1 MTRAQRTSTYIQA
14 ANIQAASTQP
24 TSTQPA
30 STQPAS
36 AGAQAAGSAD
46 ADSNGPDPALCRSL
60 QAALL
65 GWYARRRRN
74 LPWRSTRDPY
84 CIWVSE
90 IMLQQTRVQ
99 SVVAYYERWIQ
110 RFPSVERLAS
120 ANGED
125 VLRAW
130 EGLGYYSR
138 ARNLQRAAQQLVA
151 EHGGRLPRSIAE
163 LRALPGIGPYSA
175 GAIASIAYDADEPVV
190 DGNVIRVL
198 TRLFGLPGNPRRGPL
213 AGQLW
218 QLARQL
224 LPPGKAADFNQALME
239 LGATVCTPRGARCA
253 ECPVAGRCR
262 ALAQD
267 RVAAFPEAPPRPALS
282 DERRAAALVTRRGQL
297 LVLRAAPD
305 AVRWAGMW
313 QFPDLKLA
321 PGEAPELSLPRA
333 VADTTGVT
341 IQLGARLCSLQ
352 HHVTRFRIQIELY
365 EARALAG
372 RARAPSGGEARWC
385 TPEALAGL
393 AMPLCHRKIARVALA
408 RASASEQT

>member
-1 MTRAQRTSTYIQA
+1 MTRVQRTSTYIK
-14 ANIQAASTQP
+14 AASMKAPSMKAPSSDAATAR
-24 TSTQPA
+24 TKAAATPA
-30 STQPAS
+30 ARS
-36 AGAQAAGSAD
+36 AGADGSLP
-46 ADSNGPDPALCRSL
+46 DSTLCRSIH
-60 QAALL
+60 AALL

-120 ANGED
+120 ADGED

-138 ARNLQRAAQQLVA
+138 ARNLQRAARQLVA
-151 EHGGRLPRSIAE
+151 DHGGRLPRSIAE

-175 GAIASIAYDADEPVV
+175 GAIASIAFDADEPVV

-198 TRLFGLPGNPRRGPL
+198 TRLFGLSGNPRRGPL
-213 AGQLW
+213 AGHLW
-218 QLARQL
+218 QLARHL
-224 LPPGKAADFNQALME
+224 LPTGKAADFNQALME

-253 ECPVAGRCR
+253 ECPVAGHCQ

-267 RVAAFPEAPPRPALS
+267 RVDALPEAPPRPALS
-282 DERRAAALVTRRGQL
+282 DEHRAAAVVIRRGQM

-333 VADTTGVT
+333 VADSSGVS
-341 IQLGARLCSLQ
+341 IELGAQLGSIQ
-352 HHVTRFRIQIELY
+352 HHVTRFRIQIEVY
-365 EARALAG
+365 EARAIAG
-372 RARAPSGGEARWC
+372 RARAASGGEARWC
-385 TPEALAGL
+385 TPEALSAL
-393 AMPLCHRKIARVALA
+393 AMPLCHRKIARAAVAHA
-408 RASASEQT
+408 TAGEQP

>member
-1 MTRAQRTSTYIQA
+1 MTRVQRTSTYM
-14 ANIQAASTQP
+14 NAAS
-24 TSTQPA
+24 ST
-30 STQPAS
+30 PAS
-36 AGAQAAGSAD
+36 ARD
-46 ADSNGPDPALCRSL
+46 ADTEAASSGDGSLPDLTLCRSL
-60 QAALL
+60 QTALL

-74 LPWRSTRDPY
+74 LPWRNTRDPY

-110 RFPSVERLAS
+110 RFPSVEQLAR
-120 ANGED
+120 ADEQD

-138 ARNLQRAAQQLVA
+138 ARNLQRAAQQLVGA
-151 EHGGRLPRSIAE
+151 HGGRLPRAVAE

-175 GAIASIAYDADEPVV
+175 GAIASIAFDADEPVV

-213 AGQLW
+213 AGRLW
-218 QLARQL
+218 QLARHL
-224 LPPGKAADFNQALME
+224 LPAGKAADFNQALME

-253 ECPVAGRCR
+253 ECPVSGHCR

-267 RVAAFPEAPPRPALS
+267 RVDALPEAPPRPALS
-282 DERRAAALVTRRGQL
+282 DELRAAALVSRRGQL

-321 PGEAPELSLPRA
+321 PGETPELCLPRA
-333 VADTTGVT
+333 VGDSTGVS
-341 IQLGARLCSLQ
+341 IELGEHLCSLQ
-352 HHVTRFRIQIELY
+352 HQVTRFRIQIQVY
-365 EARALAG
+365 AARALAG
-372 RARAPSGGEARWC
+372 RARAASGGEARWC
-385 TPEALAGL
+385 TPEALSGL
-393 AMPLCHRKIARVALA
+393 AMPLCHRKIARVAVA
-408 RASASEQT
+408 RATGSEPA

>member
-1 MTRAQRTSTYIQA
+1 MTRMQRTSAYIPA
-14 ANIQAASTQP
+14 APIAAAP
-24 TSTQPA
+24 I
-30 STQPAS
+30 
-36 AGAQAAGSAD
+36 AAAPIAAAPIAAAPVAAARSD
-46 ADSNGPDPALCRSL
+46 EHDDLPDPGLCRSL
-60 QAALL
+60 RTALL

-110 RFPSVERLAS
+110 RFPSVETLAS
-120 ANGED
+120 ADGED

-151 EHGGRLPRSIAE
+151 EHGGHLPRSITA

-175 GAIASIAYDADEPVV
+175 GAIASIAFDADEPVV

-198 TRLFGLPGNPRRGPL
+198 TRLFALPGNPQRGPL
-213 AGQLW
+213 RGHLW
-218 QLARQL
+218 LLARHL

-253 ECPVAGRCR
+253 ECPVAGHCR
-262 ALAQD
+262 ALAQE
-267 RVAAFPEAPPRPALS
+267 RVDALPEAPPRPALS
-282 DERRAAALVTRRGQL
+282 DEQRAAAVVTRRGQL

-313 QFPDLKLA
+313 QFPDLKLS
-321 PGEAPELSLPRA
+321 PGEDAETSLPRA
-333 VADTTGVT
+333 VAASSGVA
-341 IQLGARLCSLQ
+341 IELGERLCTLQ
-352 HHVTRFRIQIELY
+352 HHVTRFRIQIEVY
-365 EARALAG
+365 GARALGG
-372 RARAPSGGEARWC
+372 RARSSSGGEARWC
-385 TPEALAGL
+385 TPEALTGL
-393 AMPLCHRKIARVALA
+393 AMPLCHRKIARAAVALA
-408 RASASEQT
+408 TEGERP